1 MQLKKWFVLLLT
13 VVLSSTTFSLSL
25 PVPTNDLPQADMTQV
40 DQDDL
45 HVKMTGIVNIM
56 RDFENSDA
64 DDLTASQANLIE
76 SYRNSI
82 LDALYDEF
90 DEMFAQV
97 TDDEYKQTQQ
107 VQIAMSYF
115 TWHEDQFEEIQE
127 KIQGK
132 AGDDPMAYV
141 SLFLNEVAKIEDK
154 TLQQQ
159 LAGVKTKQEMIDS
172 LVEKAVEMLIGLA
185 TEEFQL
191 SDPEVEFI
199 VNIFYAAAEAP
210 EE

>member
-40 DQDDL
+40 DQEDL

-107 VQIAMSYF
+107 VQIALSYF
-115 TWHEDQFEEIQE
+115 MWHEDQFEEIQE

-159 LAGVKTKQEMIDS
+159 LAGAKTKQEMIDS